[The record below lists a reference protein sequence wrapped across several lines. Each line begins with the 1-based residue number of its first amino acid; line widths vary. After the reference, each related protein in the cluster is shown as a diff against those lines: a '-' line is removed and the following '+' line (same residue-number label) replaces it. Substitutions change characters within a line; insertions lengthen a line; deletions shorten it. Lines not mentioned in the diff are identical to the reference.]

1 MGDFMSDTNWVRSDD
16 WVGTE
21 IDGSFVMVSVESG
34 KYVAL
39 NETAHAIWS
48 ALETPNDDA
57 AISDY
62 LRTRFDVGSADGYD
76 AAVSDALEKMRTMGL
91 IDRG

>member
-1 MGDFMSDTNWVRSDD
+1 MSDANWVRSDD

-39 NETAHAIWS
+39 NETAHAIWN
-48 ALETPNDDA
+48 ALETPQDDA
-57 AISDY
+57 AISHY

-76 AAVSDALEKMRTMGL
+76 AEVAGALEKMQEMGL
-91 IDRG
+91 IAHG